1 MLKWTVVNN
10 SLKFATLDMA
20 IKRRAFLV
28 ASGISAA
35 GVAIGANKWMGSQAV
50 SAQSK
55 VLNLYTARHYG
66 SDTQIYEGFF
76 KKTGIKINL
85 VEATADKL
93 VERIKSEGRN
103 SPADVIMTVDAGNL
117 YRAQQADVFQAIDSQ
132 SLKAAIPSNLRD
144 SGGHWYGFTKR
155 TRVIMYN
162 KEKFDKDAAYAA
174 KVKAIKT
181 YEDLGKKDLGLTIL
195 VRSSSNIYNQSLMG
209 SIIETHSPEKA
220 EEWAKGLVGNLA
232 RKPEG
237 GDTPQIQA
245 LAAGQGDLAIS
256 NTYYLA
262 RLEKSDKPADRDVAK
277 KIGIIFP
284 NQKKDANGDNKLGRG
299 AHTNIS
305 GAGVAKFAPNK
316 DAAIQ
321 YLEYLATPEVQKMFA
336 ANNNEYPV
344 LPEDKAPIDSVLA
357 AYGKF
362 DQDLM
367 NAEILGKRNKEAI
380 EVMDRAGWK

>member
-1 MLKWTVVNN
+1 
-10 SLKFATLDMA
+10 MA
-20 IKRRAFLV
+20 ITRRIFL
-28 ASGISAA
+28 ASGSAMA
-35 GVAIGANKWMGSQAV
+35 AIAAHQAFQYQSANGQN
-50 SAQSK
+50 K

-76 KKTGIKINL
+76 EKTRIKINL

-117 YRAQQADVFQAIDSQ
+117 YRAQQADVFQAIDSKK
-132 SLKAAIPSNLRD
+132 LKEAVPENLRD

-155 TRVIMYN
+155 TRVILYN
-162 KEKFDKDAAYAA
+162 RDRVDPT
-174 KVKAIKT
+174 KVKT
-181 YEDLGKKDLGLTIL
+181 YEDLGREDLGYKIL

-209 SIIETHSPEKA
+209 SIIEIHGEEAAEK
-220 EEWAKGLVGNLA
+220 WAKGLVKNLA

-237 GDTPQIQA
+237 GDTPQILA
-245 LAAGQGDLAIS
+245 LAAGVGDLAIS

-262 RLEKSDKPADRDVAK
+262 RLAKSSKTEEQEVAK
-277 KIGIIFP
+277 KVGIIFP
-284 NQKKDANGDNKLGRG
+284 NQTGDEKLGRG

-305 GAGVAKFAPNK
+305 GAGVAKYAPNK

-336 ANNNEYPV
+336 ANNNEYPI
-344 LPEDKAPIDSVLA
+344 LPKGQVEIDPVLA
-357 AYGKF
+357 SYGSFKE
-362 DQDLM
+362 DLM
-367 NAEILGKRNKEAI
+367 KAEILGRNNQKAI
-380 EVMDRAGWK
+380 QVMDRAGWK

>member
-1 MLKWTVVNN
+1 
-10 SLKFATLDMA
+10 MA
-20 IKRRAFLV
+20 ITRRVFL
-28 ASGISAA
+28 ASGAATAAIVTDQWLNSRSA
-35 GVAIGANKWMGSQAV
+35 N
-50 SAQSK
+50 AQNK

-117 YRAQQADVFQAIDSQ
+117 YRAQQADVFQSIDSKA
-132 SLKAAIPSNLRD
+132 LKDAIPQELRD

-162 KEKFDKDAAYAA
+162 PDKVDPS
-174 KVKAIKT
+174 KVKT
-181 YEDLGKKDLGLTIL
+181 YEDLGREDLGYKIL

-209 SIIETHSPEKA
+209 SIIETHGEEAAEK
-220 EEWAKGLVGNLA
+220 WAKGVVKNLA
-232 RKPEG
+232 RDPQG
-237 GDTPQIQA
+237 GDTPQILA
-245 LAAGQGDLAIS
+245 LAAGTGDLAIS

-262 RLEKSDKPADRDVAK
+262 RLAKSSKSEERDAASKVK
-277 KIGIIFP
+277 IIFP
-284 NQKKDANGDNKLGRG
+284 NQTGDGKLGRG

-305 GAGVAKFAPNK
+305 GAGVAKYAPNK

-321 YLEYLATPEVQKMFA
+321 YLEYLATPDVQKMFA

-344 LPEDKAPIDSVLA
+344 LEKGRVEIDPVLA
-357 AYGKF
+357 GYGSFKE
-362 DQDLM
+362 DLM
-367 NAEILGKRNKEAI
+367 SAEKLGQRNELAI
-380 EVMDRAGWK
+380 KVMDRAKWK

>member
-1 MLKWTVVNN
+1 
-10 SLKFATLDMA
+10 MA
-20 IKRRAFLV
+20 ITRRIFL
-28 ASGISAA
+28 AA
-35 GVAIGANKWMGSQAV
+35 GAATAAIASEQLFRGR
-50 SAQSK
+50 SAQAQNK

-76 KKTGIKINL
+76 NKTGIKVNL

-93 VERIKSEGRN
+93 VERVKSEGRN

-117 YRAQQADVFQAIDSQ
+117 YRAQQADVLQAIDSQ
-132 SLKAAIPSNLRD
+132 ILKEVIPENLRD
-144 SGGHWYGFTKR
+144 SNGFWFGFTKR

-162 KEKFDKDAAYAA
+162 KERGIDLSR
-174 KVKAIKT
+174 VKT
-181 YEDLGKKDLGLTIL
+181 YEDLGRDDLNYKIL

-209 SIIETHSPEKA
+209 SIVELYGDEVAEK
-220 EEWAKGLVGNLA
+220 WAKGIVKNMA

-245 LAAGQGDLAIS
+245 LAAGMADLAIS

-262 RLEKSDKPADRDVAK
+262 RLEKSSKPEDREVASK
-277 KIGIIFP
+277 VGIIFP
-284 NQKKDANGDNKLGRG
+284 NQAGDGKLNRG

-316 DAAIQ
+316 EAAIQ

-336 ANNNEYPV
+336 ANNNEYPALEKGRVEVDPV
-344 LPEDKAPIDSVLA
+344 LRSYGSFKEDVMTS
-357 AYGKF
+357 
-362 DQDLM
+362 
-367 NAEILGKRNKEAI
+367 EILGKNNQRAI
-380 EVMDRAGWK
+380 QAMDRAGWK

>member
-1 MLKWTVVNN
+1 
-10 SLKFATLDMA
+10 MA
-20 IKRRAFLV
+20 ITRRVFL
-28 ASGISAA
+28 ASGAATAAIVTDQWLNSRSA
-35 GVAIGANKWMGSQAV
+35 N
-50 SAQSK
+50 AQNK

-93 VERIKSEGRN
+93 VERITSEGRN

-117 YRAQQADVFQAIDSQ
+117 YRAQKADVFQSIDSKA
-132 SLKAAIPSNLRD
+132 LKDAIPQELRD
-144 SGGHWYGFTKR
+144 SGGKWYGFTKR

-162 KEKFDKDAAYAA
+162 PDKVDPSR
-174 KVKAIKT
+174 VKT
-181 YEDLGKKDLGLTIL
+181 YEDLGREDLGYTIL

-209 SIIETHSPEKA
+209 SIIETHGEEAAEK
-220 EEWAKGLVGNLA
+220 WAKGVVKNLA

-237 GDTPQIQA
+237 GDTPQILA

-262 RLEKSDKPADRDVAK
+262 RLMKSSKSEERDAASKVK
-277 KIGIIFP
+277 IIFP
-284 NQKKDANGDNKLGRG
+284 NQTGEGKLSRG

-305 GAGVAKFAPNK
+305 GAGVAKYAPNK

-321 YLEYLATPEVQKMFA
+321 YLEYLATPDVQKMFA

-344 LPEDKAPIDSVLA
+344 LEKGRVEIDPVLA
-357 AYGKF
+357 SYGNFKE
-362 DQDLM
+362 DLM
-367 NAEILGKRNKEAI
+367 SAEKLGQRNELAI
-380 EVMDRAGWK
+380 KVMDRAGWK

>member
-1 MLKWTVVNN
+1 MGIT
-10 SLKFATLDMA
+10 
-20 IKRRAFLV
+20 RRVFL
-28 ASGISAA
+28 GTSAA
-35 GVAIGANKWMGSQAV
+35 TAAIVTNQWLAPRSASANT
-50 SAQSK
+50 K

-76 KKTGIKINL
+76 NKTGIKINL

-117 YRAQQADVFQAIDSQ
+117 YRAQQADVFQSIDSQ
-132 SLKAAIPSNLRD
+132 VLKAAIPENLRD
-144 SGGHWYGFTKR
+144 SGGNWYGFTKR

-162 KEKFDKDAAYAA
+162 RDKVDPA
-174 KVKAIKT
+174 KIKS
-181 YEDLGKKDLGLTIL
+181 YEDLGRDDLGYKIL

-209 SIIETHSPEKA
+209 SIIETHGEEAAEK
-220 EEWAKGLVGNLA
+220 WAKGIVKNLA

-262 RLEKSDKPADRDVAK
+262 RLAKSAKSEDKEVASK
-277 KIGIIFP
+277 VGIIFP
-284 NQKKDANGDNKLGRG
+284 NQTGDGKTGRG

-305 GAGVAKFAPNK
+305 GAGVAKYAPNK
-316 DAAIQ
+316 GAAIQ

-344 LPEDKAPIDSVLA
+344 LPRGKVDIDPVLA
-357 AYGKF
+357 AYGSFKE
-362 DQDLM
+362 DLM
-367 NAEILGKRNKEAI
+367 SAEILGRNNQRAI
-380 EVMDRAGWK
+380 QVMDRAGWK

>member
-1 MLKWTVVNN
+1 
-10 SLKFATLDMA
+10 MA
-20 IKRRAFLV
+20 ITRRIFL
-28 ASGISAA
+28 ASGSAMA
-35 GVAIGANKWMGSQAV
+35 AIAAHQAFQYQSANGQN
-50 SAQSK
+50 K

-117 YRAQQADVFQAIDSQ
+117 YRAQQAEVFQAIDSKK
-132 SLKAAIPSNLRD
+132 LKEAVPENLRD

-155 TRVIMYN
+155 TRVILYN
-162 KEKFDKDAAYAA
+162 RDRVDPT
-174 KVKAIKT
+174 KVKT
-181 YEDLGKKDLGLTIL
+181 YEDLGREDLGYKIL

-209 SIIETHSPEKA
+209 SIIEIHGEEAAEK
-220 EEWAKGLVGNLA
+220 WAKGLVKNLA

-237 GDTPQIQA
+237 GDTPQILA
-245 LAAGQGDLAIS
+245 LAAGVGDLAIS

-262 RLEKSDKPADRDVAK
+262 RLAKSSKTEEQEVAK
-277 KIGIIFP
+277 KVGIIFP
-284 NQKKDANGDNKLGRG
+284 NQTGDEKSGRG

-305 GAGVAKFAPNK
+305 GAGVAKYAPNK

-336 ANNNEYPV
+336 ANNNEYPI
-344 LPEDKAPIDSVLA
+344 LPKGQVEIDPVLA
-357 AYGKF
+357 SYGSFKE
-362 DQDLM
+362 DLM
-367 NAEILGKRNKEAI
+367 KAEILGRNNQKAI
-380 EVMDRAGWK
+380 QVMDRAGWK